1 MKISV
6 SLPDQDIA
14 ALDEH
19 RRRLGLPS
27 RSAAV
32 HQAVRLL
39 RSAELEDDYAAAWDE
54 WERSGERDAWEAT
67 AEDGLR

>member
-6 SLPDQDIA
+6 SLPDEDIA

-19 RRRLGLPS
+19 ARRQGLTS
-27 RSAAV
+27 RSAAL

-54 WERSGERDAWEAT
+54 WQRSGEQEVWEIAT
-67 AEDGLR
+67 ADGVG